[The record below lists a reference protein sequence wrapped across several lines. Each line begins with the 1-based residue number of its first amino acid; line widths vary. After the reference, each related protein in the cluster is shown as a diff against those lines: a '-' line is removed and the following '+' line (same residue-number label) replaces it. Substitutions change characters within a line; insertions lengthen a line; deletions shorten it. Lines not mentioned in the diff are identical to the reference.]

1 MIGDREWAPALE
13 RVIFSMKNSVNFFG
27 SVNLSTLNPTTGKS
41 SLQQLV
47 FNTPAM
53 YGLGAAGDVAS
64 VSTDTL
70 VWNGVADAPAGT
82 SLAGRNRLGRLDLRA
97 RRIMLGDANG
107 TPLTPHLNMKRL
119 ALGFSQVTL
128 DATERISA
136 NGEGSVGVYQS
147 RGSYSNG
154 AFSYSGGDL
163 VLRTPLLTGEAA
175 SVSRIT
181 AGGALRLSGAGQAVS
196 APRPSADRCIWSR
209 TASRWTAPSP
219 CPAAN

>member
-1 MIGDREWAPALE
+1 
-13 RVIFSMKNSVNFFG
+13 
-27 SVNLSTLNPTTGKS
+27 
-41 SLQQLV
+41 
-47 FNTPAM
+47 
-53 YGLGAAGDVAS
+53 
-64 VSTDTL
+64 
-70 VWNGVADAPAGT
+70 
-82 SLAGRNRLGRLDLRA
+82 
-97 RRIMLGDANG
+97 MLGDANG

-196 APRPSADRCIWSR
+196 AAAIGGSLYLVADSVTLDSAIALPSGKLSVRAERDITLGDGARIDMAGRGTTLFDQTRYSWGGDVELESKSGNIIQSAGSVVDVSAVYNHAGSLRARRPWARR
-209 TASRWTAPSP
+209 
-219 CPAAN
+219 PA